1 MRLGLTCRTW
11 ALASPGQSPGPRSP
25 GPQVPGFRPA
35 SRPCTGRDLA
45 VAPGAPTLSRV
56 RPCAPSPARL
66 PLRPQTQP
74 PLSTSRAWRGHR
86 FGRWA
91 GAGAATRGLG
101 SEGSASHS
109 RGAGRAQ
116 KRHLQTSQA
125 WRALPCGL
133 ASGEPPAPTPVDAG
147 RTRQKAVLSLGK
159 HPRNVAGAGRCC
171 GTSLKAAADPP
182 ESRQVG
188 VQGDMWC
195 DPGGGVG
202 RRRPQH
208 PTTPPEALGFRFSLS
223 CLRVVVTA
231 VRRVPDRL
239 G

>member
-1 MRLGLTCRTW
+1 MGLGLTCRTW

-35 SRPCTGRDLA
+35 PRPCTGRDLA
-45 VAPGAPTLSRV
+45 MAPGAPTLSRV

-109 RGAGRAQ
+109 QGAGRAQ
-116 KRHLQTSQA
+116 KRHLQTSRA

-133 ASGEPPAPTPVDAG
+133 RRATSSH
-147 RTRQKAVLSLGK
+147 TR
-159 HPRNVAGAGRCC
+159 
-171 GTSLKAAADPP
+171 
-182 ESRQVG
+182 
-188 VQGDMWC
+188 
-195 DPGGGVG
+195 G
-202 RRRPQH
+202 RRAHQAEGCALPGKTSQECGGSWEVLWDF
-208 PTTPPEALGFRFSLS
+208 PEG
-223 CLRVVVTA
+223 
-231 VRRVPDRL
+231 RR
-239 G
+239 